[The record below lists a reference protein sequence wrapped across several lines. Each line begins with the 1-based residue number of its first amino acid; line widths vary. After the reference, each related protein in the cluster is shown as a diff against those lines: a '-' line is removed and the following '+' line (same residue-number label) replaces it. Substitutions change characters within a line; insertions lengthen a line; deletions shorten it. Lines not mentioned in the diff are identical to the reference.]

1 MSLSNDLWE
10 RNFNLALQSLNT
22 KFVQGIKTGKLP
34 KIKFQLY
41 VAQDYYFL
49 KSFAKAYGL
58 AISKCED
65 NESIKVLSQLLLGVS
80 EELLLHESYSKKWDI
95 NLKSNFI
102 RTETKNYTDFLENI
116 SKNKNCIE
124 ILSAMTPCMRL
135 YSWIGQSL
143 IKYKEN
149 NPYKDWIVTYSD
161 STFDKLAKSL
171 EELIDQKPNHS
182 KFDDLNVFYEKAMQL
197 ELEFFDAYSDF

>member
-1 MSLSNDLWE
+1 MSLSHDLWE
-10 RNFNLALQSLNT
+10 RNFDLALQSLNT

-34 KIKFQLY
+34 KTKFQIY

-49 KSFAKAYGL
+49 ESFARAYGL
-58 AISKCED
+58 AISKCKD
-65 NESIKVLSQLLLGVS
+65 KSSIKVLSELLLGVS

-102 RTETKNYTDFLENI
+102 RKETKNYTDFLENT
-116 SKNKNCIE
+116 SKNNTCIE

-143 IKYKEN
+143 IQYTEN
-149 NPYKDWIVTYSD
+149 NCYKDWIVTYSD
-161 STFDKLAKSL
+161 STFDKLAKTL
-171 EELIDQKPNHS
+171 EELIDNKDNYS
-182 KFDDLNVFYEKAMQL
+182 KFEELNVFYAKAMKL

>member
-1 MSLSNDLWE
+1 MSLSHDLWE
-10 RNFNLALQSLNT
+10 RNFDLAIQSLNT

-34 KIKFQLY
+34 KKKFQIY

-49 KSFAKAYGL
+49 ESFARAYGL

-65 NESIKVLSQLLLGVS
+65 KGSIKVLSELLLGVS

-102 RTETKNYTDFLENI
+102 RTETKNYTDFLENT
-116 SKNKNCIE
+116 SKNNSYLE
-124 ILSAMTPCMRL
+124 ILSAMAPCMRL

-143 IKYKEN
+143 IKFEEN
-149 NPYKDWIVTYSD
+149 NSYKDWIVTYSD
-161 STFDKLAKSL
+161 CSFDELAKSL
-171 EELIDQKPNHS
+171 EGLIDQRADYS
-182 KFDDLNVFYEKAMQL
+182 QFDELNVFYTKAMKL
-197 ELEFFDAYSDF
+197 ELDFFDAYSDF

>member
-1 MSLSNDLWE
+1 MSLSHDLWE
-10 RNFNLALQSLNT
+10 RNYDLALQSLNT

-65 NESIKVLSQLLLGVS
+65 KISIKVLSELLLGVS

-95 NLKSNFI
+95 NLQSNVI
-102 RTETKNYTDFLENI
+102 RTETKNYTDFLENT
-116 SKNKNCIE
+116 SKNNSYIE
-124 ILSAMTPCMRL
+124 ILSAMMPCMRL

-143 IKYKEN
+143 IQYKEN
-149 NPYKDWIVTYSD
+149 NSYKDWIVTYSD
-161 STFDKLAKSL
+161 STFDQLAKSL
-171 EELIDQKPNHS
+171 EELIDQKANYS
-182 KFDDLNVFYEKAMQL
+182 QFDELNVFYEKAMRL
-197 ELEFFDAYSDF
+197 ELDFFDAYSDF

>member
-10 RNFNLALQSLNT
+10 RNFDLALQSLNT

-41 VAQDYYFL
+41 LAQDYYFL
-49 KSFAKAYGL
+49 ESFAKAYGL

-65 NESIKVLSQLLLGVS
+65 KHSIKVLSELLLGVS
-80 EELLLHESYSKKWDI
+80 EELLLHKSYSQKWDI
-95 NLKSNFI
+95 NLKSNSI

-143 IKYKEN
+143 KPYKEN
-149 NPYKDWIVTYSD
+149 NCYKEWIVTYSD

-171 EELIDQKPNHS
+171 EELIDQKSNQL
-182 KFDDLNVFYEKAMQL
+182 KFDDLNVFYEKAMKL
-197 ELEFFDAYSDF
+197 ELEFFEAYSDF

>member
-10 RNFNLALQSLNT
+10 RNFDLALESLNT

-49 KSFAKAYGL
+49 ESFARAYGL

-65 NESIKVLSQLLLGVS
+65 KISIKVLSELLLGVS

-95 NLKSNFI
+95 NLQSNVI
-102 RTETKNYTDFLENI
+102 RTETKNYTDFLENT
-116 SKNKNCIE
+116 SKNNSYIE
-124 ILSAMTPCMRL
+124 ILSAMMPCMRL

-143 IKYKEN
+143 IQYKEN
-149 NPYKDWIVTYSD
+149 NSYKDWIVTYSD
-161 STFDKLAKSL
+161 STFDQLAKSL
-171 EELIDQKPNHS
+171 EELIDQKANYS
-182 KFDDLNVFYEKAMQL
+182 QFDELNVFYEKAMRL
-197 ELEFFDAYSDF
+197 ELDFFDAYSDF

>member
-1 MSLSNDLWE
+1 MSLSSDLWE
-10 RNFNLALQSLNT
+10 KNFDLALQSLNT

-49 KSFAKAYGL
+49 ESFARAYGL

-65 NESIKVLSQLLLGVS
+65 KVSIKILSELLLGVS

-116 SKNKNCIE
+116 SKNNTCIE
-124 ILSAMTPCMRL
+124 ILSSMTPCMRL

-143 IKYKEN
+143 KEFKEN
-149 NPYKDWIVTYSD
+149 NYYNDWIVTYSD
-161 STFDKLAKSL
+161 SNFNELAKSL
-171 EELIDQKPNHS
+171 EELIDQKADYS
-182 KFDDLNVFYEKAMQL
+182 KFDELNVFYEKAMQL

>member
-10 RNFNLALQSLNT
+10 RNFDLALQSLNT

-34 KIKFQLY
+34 KTKFQIY

-49 KSFAKAYGL
+49 ESFARAYGL
-58 AISKCED
+58 AISKCKD
-65 NESIKVLSQLLLGVS
+65 KSSIKVLSELLLGVS

-102 RTETKNYTDFLENI
+102 RTETKNYTDFLENT
-116 SKNKNCIE
+116 SKNHTYLE
-124 ILSAMTPCMRL
+124 ILSAMAPCMRL

-143 IKYKEN
+143 IKFEEN
-149 NPYKDWIVTYSD
+149 NSYKDWIVTYSD
-161 STFDKLAKSL
+161 CSFDELAKSL
-171 EELIDQKPNHS
+171 EGLIDQRADYS
-182 KFDDLNVFYEKAMQL
+182 QFDELNVFYTKAMKL
-197 ELEFFDAYSDF
+197 ELDFFDAYSDF

>member
-10 RNFNLALQSLNT
+10 RNFNLALQSFNT
-22 KFVQGIKTGKLP
+22 KFVQGIKNGKLP

-49 KSFAKAYGL
+49 ESFAKAYGL

-65 NESIKVLSQLLLGVS
+65 KGSIKVLSELLLGVS
-80 EELLLHESYSKKWDI
+80 EELLLHENYSKKWDI
-95 NLKSNFI
+95 NLESNFI

-116 SKNKNCIE
+116 SKNNSCIE

-149 NPYKDWIVTYSD
+149 NRYEDWIVTYSD

-171 EELIDQKPNHS
+171 EELIDQKANYS
-182 KFDDLNVFYEKAMQL
+182 QLNELNVFYEKAMQL
-197 ELEFFDAYSDF
+197 ELEFFEAYSDF

>member
-10 RNFNLALQSLNT
+10 RNFDLALQSLNT

-34 KIKFQLY
+34 KTKFQIY

-49 KSFAKAYGL
+49 ESFARAYGL
-58 AISKCED
+58 AISKCKD
-65 NESIKVLSQLLLGVS
+65 KSSIKVLSELLLGVS

-102 RTETKNYTDFLENI
+102 RKETKNYTDFLENT
-116 SKNKNCIE
+116 SKNNTCIE

-143 IKYKEN
+143 IQYKEN
-149 NPYKDWIVTYSD
+149 NCYKDWIVTYSD

-171 EELIDQKPNHS
+171 EELIDNKDNYS
-182 KFDDLNVFYEKAMQL
+182 KFEELNVFYAKAMKL

>member
-1 MSLSNDLWE
+1 MSLSHDLWE
-10 RNFNLALQSLNT
+10 RNFDLALESLNT

-49 KSFAKAYGL
+49 ESFARAYGL

-65 NESIKVLSQLLLGVS
+65 KISIKVLSELLLGVS

-95 NLKSNFI
+95 NLQSNVI
-102 RTETKNYTDFLENI
+102 RTETKNYTDFLENT
-116 SKNKNCIE
+116 SKNNSYIE
-124 ILSAMTPCMRL
+124 ILSAMMPCMRL

-143 IKYKEN
+143 IQYKEN
-149 NPYKDWIVTYSD
+149 NSYKDWIVTYSD
-161 STFDKLAKSL
+161 STFDQLAKSL
-171 EELIDQKPNHS
+171 EELIDQKANYS
-182 KFDDLNVFYEKAMQL
+182 QFDELNVFYEKAMRL
-197 ELEFFDAYSDF
+197 ELDFFDAYSDF

>member
-10 RNFNLALQSLNT
+10 RNFDLALQSLNT

-34 KIKFQLY
+34 KTKFQIY

-49 KSFAKAYGL
+49 ESFARAYGL
-58 AISKCED
+58 AISKCKD
-65 NESIKVLSQLLLGVS
+65 KSSIKVLSELLLGVS

-102 RTETKNYTDFLENI
+102 RKETKNYTDFLENT
-116 SKNKNCIE
+116 SKNNTCIE

-143 IKYKEN
+143 IQYTEN
-149 NPYKDWIVTYSD
+149 NCYKDWIVTYSD

-171 EELIDQKPNHS
+171 EELIDNKDNYS
-182 KFDDLNVFYEKAMQL
+182 KFEELNVFYAKAMKL

>member
-10 RNFNLALQSLNT
+10 RNFNLALQSFNT
-22 KFVQGIKTGKLP
+22 KFVQGIKNGKLP
-34 KIKFQLY
+34 KNKFQLY

-49 KSFAKAYGL
+49 ESFAKAYGL

-65 NESIKVLSQLLLGVS
+65 KGSIKVLSELLLGVS
-80 EELLLHESYSKKWDI
+80 EELQLHENYSKKWDI
-95 NLKSNFI
+95 NLESNFI
-102 RTETKNYTDFLENI
+102 RTETKKYTDFLENI
-116 SKNKNCIE
+116 SKNNSCIE

-149 NPYKDWIVTYSD
+149 NCYEDWIVTYSD

-171 EELIDQKPNHS
+171 EELIDQKANNS
-182 KFDDLNVFYEKAMQL
+182 KFDELNVFYEKAMQL